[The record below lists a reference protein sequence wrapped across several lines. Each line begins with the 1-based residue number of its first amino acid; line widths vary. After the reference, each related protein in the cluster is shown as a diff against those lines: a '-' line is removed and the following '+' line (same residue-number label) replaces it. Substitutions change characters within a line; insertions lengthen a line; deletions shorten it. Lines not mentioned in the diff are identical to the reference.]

1 MASIGARLTNV
12 ITMMIATS
20 IAARGMTKEE
30 FGLWTILVSFMY
42 ISLNFDLGFRFGL
55 GNRLAAQVALA
66 GGTTNQKQK
75 ELYLAI
81 FFLQIGICVLGIVVG
96 FVLMNVIP
104 WQSTLKIHQL
114 DLAANVNVII
124 LFVTCFLL
132 MNLSLSLVSSGF
144 FAYQEVNLYCYL
156 NAGQSIV
163 QLIVFWISS
172 FVFHFNGAIICYFF
186 TPLITGIACMALFF
200 HRREWK
206 LSWIRLDIIKKHVRS
221 LANRSF
227 EFFILSLSAS
237 IIAVVSTILAGSVA
251 GLSAAGDFDLVRKI
265 FNFLVTGHLALL
277 APLAP
282 VYTRAAQLGDWDW
295 VKRKYSFCKRIV
307 WPAIFMGGAG
317 LIYIFHP
324 ILLKVW
330 SGRNLRNYSLAGL
343 LALLAILNGWGNTQS
358 VLLNSL
364 GLVKWQAIASI
375 TMAPL
380 FIFLPLYLGKNGNV
394 MGVAAGTLLCMI
406 PGTIIWPIY
415 ASYALKKK
423 LLRV

>member
-144 FAYQEVNLYCYL
+144 FA
-156 NAGQSIV
+156 
-163 QLIVFWISS
+163 
-172 FVFHFNGAIICYFF
+172 
-186 TPLITGIACMALFF
+186 TT
-200 HRREWK
+200 
-206 LSWIRLDIIKKHVRS
+206 
-221 LANRSF
+221 
-227 EFFILSLSAS
+227 
-237 IIAVVSTILAGSVA
+237 
-251 GLSAAGDFDLVRKI
+251 
-265 FNFLVTGHLALL
+265 
-277 APLAP
+277 
-282 VYTRAAQLGDWDW
+282 
-295 VKRKYSFCKRIV
+295 
-307 WPAIFMGGAG
+307 GAG
-317 LIYIFHP
+317 RRISATGFSDELI
-324 ILLKVW
+324 
-330 SGRNLRNYSLAGL
+330 R
-343 LALLAILNGWGNTQS
+343 
-358 VLLNSL
+358 
-364 GLVKWQAIASI
+364 ASW
-375 TMAPL
+375 
-380 FIFLPLYLGKNGNV
+380 V
-394 MGVAAGTLLCMI
+394 
-406 PGTIIWPIY
+406 
-415 ASYALKKK
+415 
-423 LLRV
+423 